1 MYMYMYLHVCV
12 RIYSQNPLIG
22 ALSKEGGI
30 NVRLHQPHCRAEDC
44 TLYTPD
50 GGNTLKWRGKEKNRE
65 QRPNVCCAVDLF
77 LEAFYAHDYRYSS
90 VIINISIIIIIKS
103 LHYNIFLT
111 QQTYT
116 YVYVCV

>member
-1 MYMYMYLHVCV
+1 MDHYQTLGVGKNADV
-12 RIYSQNPLIG
+12 KEIKTAFRKL
-22 ALSKEGGI
+22 ASKHHPDKGGDSEKFQQ
-30 NVRLHQPHCRAEDC
+30 VFEQYE
-44 TLYTPD
+44 
-50 GGNTLKWRGKEKNRE
+50 KEKNRE

-77 LEAFYAHDYRYSS
+77 LEAFYAHDYRYSI
-90 VIINISIIIIIKS
+90 VIIIKS

>member
-22 ALSKEGGI
+22 ALEGGI